1 MNIDEP
7 TAFAVT
13 LVVGG
18 VVAVLVAK
26 WLLPKIGDRV
36 ATFFYSSSE
45 QGSTGNSDV
54 TLAKLARGDFM
65 GAIRDYEKRLAENP
79 KDLQAIREL
88 TKIRAENLEDVD
100 GALRELR
107 ARLSEAN
114 WTLDE
119 RAFLRLRIAD
129 TLERSERYEETI
141 EELQS
146 IAVDF
151 PKTRHSANA
160 RHRLGTLQK
169 R

>member
-7 TAFAVT
+7 TAFAIT
-13 LVVGG
+13 LMVGG
-18 VVAVLVAK
+18 AVAVLVAK
-26 WLLPKIGDRV
+26 WLLPRIGDGV
-36 ATFFYSSSE
+36 ATFIYSSNE
-45 QGSTGNSDV
+45 QGSTGNSDA
-54 TLAKLARGDFM
+54 TLAKLAKGDFT
-65 GAIRDYEKRLAENP
+65 GAIRDFEKRLEENP
-79 KDLQAIREL
+79 KDLHAIREL

-107 ARLSEAN
+107 ARLSEAH

-129 TLERSERYEETI
+129 TLERAERYEAAI
-141 EELQS
+141 AELQS
-146 IAVDF
+146 IVVDF

-160 RHRLGTLQK
+160 RHRLSTLQK